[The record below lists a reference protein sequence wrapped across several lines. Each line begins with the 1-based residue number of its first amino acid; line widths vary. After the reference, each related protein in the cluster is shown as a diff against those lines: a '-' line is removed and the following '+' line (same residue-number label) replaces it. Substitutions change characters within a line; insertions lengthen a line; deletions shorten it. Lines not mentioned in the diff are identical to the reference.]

1 MWTGVGGTG
10 SLVRFPSIVCRP
22 AATSLCYSWSFPRHY
37 CFAMSEQILLQ
48 GKILG
53 TEEFLLAGSGEG
65 RPSRSAGEELLAG
78 RSQWITLL
86 CEVLPR
92 ALLNELGLSR
102 ILLGSSGG
110 GQFLLV
116 LPGEAQDAAEAFL
129 AAAGAQIKDLS
140 GGHVRLVWAMTENLG
155 DWAVVRKRLNEQMKA
170 RRSAPLAGIGL
181 SAFVPAPAVS
191 SADAD
196 QYFAKEL
203 GAKVREAACIGWSPE
218 QPGKV
223 TPNQGK
229 FTWTLTSNLSP
240 DGILIARHAAP
251 SDDGKSAAPV
261 QSLARRAQGR
271 SIWGVLRGDVDYF
284 GLRIRRVNSIEEY
297 VPVSVLYKQ
306 FFAGELEVL
315 CSLPEFWRKV
325 SIIYAGGDDFA
336 VYGSWDALIALSREI
351 QRLFHRFTE
360 ENLKEYPGAEGKTI
374 SMAIALAP
382 ETYYPLAAVYDQAG
396 RNLDLAKSADKDCIY
411 LLGRILE
418 WRHLADAAE
427 LKDTVTRLIHDF
439 RMSKQFLYQLRSFYR
454 REAYGDSAGGFE
466 RTWRFQRRFNRIL
479 SGTRDREFQKLR
491 THLIS
496 ELAGRKSAEVKL
508 RPAGLVALEWARLVT
523 EV

>member
-1 MWTGVGGTG
+1 M
-10 SLVRFPSIVCRP
+10 P
-22 AATSLCYSWSFPRHY
+22 
-37 CFAMSEQILLQ
+37 EQILLQ

-53 TEEFLLAGSGEG
+53 TEEFLLAGSAEG
-65 RPSRSAGEELLAG
+65 RSTRSAGEDLLAG

-92 ALLNELGLSR
+92 ALLAELGLSR

-110 GQFLLV
+110 GQFLVV
-116 LPGEAQDAAEAFL
+116 LPGEAREPAEAFL
-129 AAAGAQIKDLS
+129 ASAAAQVSELS
-140 GGHVRLVWAMTENLG
+140 AGVARLIWAVTDNLG
-155 DWAVVRKRLNEQMKA
+155 DWAVIRKRLRDSLDAK
-170 RRSAPLAGIGL
+170 RHAPLAGTAAT
-181 SAFVPAPAVS
+181 AFEPRTRATGTG
-191 SADAD
+191 ADS
-196 QYFAKEL
+196 YFAREL
-203 GAKVREAACIGWSPE
+203 GSKVREASRIGWSPE
-218 QPGKV
+218 DPGKV
-223 TPNQGK
+223 TPNEGK
-229 FTWTLTSNLSP
+229 HTWTLSSNISP
-240 DGILIARHAAP
+240 DGIMLARHAAP
-251 SDDGKSAAPV
+251 SDDGKSLAPV
-261 QSLARRAQGR
+261 QTLARRAQGR
-271 SIWGVLRGDVDYF
+271 SIWGVLRGDVDNF
-284 GLRIRRVNSIEEY
+284 GLRLRRVHSIEEH
-297 VPVSVLYKQ
+297 VPLSVLYKQ

-325 SIIYAGGDDFA
+325 SIVYSGGDDFA
-336 VYGSWDALIALSREI
+336 VYGSWDALIALAREV

-382 ETYYPLAAVYDQAG
+382 ETYYPLSAVYEEAG
-396 RNLDLAKSADKDCIY
+396 RNLDLAKAADKDCIF

-427 LKDTVTRLIHDF
+427 LKDTVTRLVHDF
-439 RMSKQFLYQLRSFYR
+439 RMSRQFLYQLRSFYR
-454 REAYGDSAGGFE
+454 RDAYGEGHNE
-466 RTWRFQRRFNRIL
+466 TQRTWRFQRRFNRIL

-496 ELAGRKSAEVKL
+496 EMGRKSAEVKL

>member
-1 MWTGVGGTG
+1 M
-10 SLVRFPSIVCRP
+10 P
-22 AATSLCYSWSFPRHY
+22 
-37 CFAMSEQILLQ
+37 EQILLQ

-53 TEEFLLAGSGEG
+53 TEEFLLAGAAEG
-65 RPSRSAGEELLAG
+65 RSARSAGEDLLAG

-92 ALLNELGLSR
+92 ALLAELGLAR

-110 GQFLLV
+110 GQFLVV
-116 LPGEAQDAAEAFL
+116 LPGESREPADRFL
-129 AAAGAQIKDLS
+129 EAAAAQIATLS
-140 GGHVRLVWAMTENLG
+140 GGLVKLIWAATDNLG
-155 DWAVVRKRLNEQMKA
+155 DWAVI
-170 RRSAPLAGIGL
+170 RRRINDSLETQQNAPLAAVGAA
-181 SAFVPAPAVS
+181 AFQPVAGPARS
-191 SADAD
+191 DSDN
-196 QYFAKEL
+196 YFAKEL
-203 GAKVREAACIGWSPE
+203 GAKVRETAKIGWSPE
-218 QPGKV
+218 NPGKV
-223 TPNQGK
+223 LPGEGK
-229 FTWTLTSNLSP
+229 HTWPLTSNLSP
-240 DGILIARHAAP
+240 DGIMLARHAAP

-261 QSLARRAQGR
+261 QTLARRAQGR
-271 SIWGVLRGDVDYF
+271 STWGVLRGDVDHF
-284 GLRIRRVNSIEEY
+284 GLRLRRVHSIEEH
-297 VPVSVLYKQ
+297 VPLSVLYKQ

-325 SIIYAGGDDFA
+325 SIIYTGGDDFA
-336 VYGSWDALIALSREI
+336 VYGSWDALIALAREV

-382 ETYYPLAAVYDQAG
+382 ETYYSLGAVYEEAG
-396 RNLDLAKSADKDCIY
+396 RNLDLAKSADRDCIY

-418 WRHLADAAE
+418 WRHLSDAAE

-439 RMSKQFLYQLRSFYR
+439 RMSRQFLYQLRSFYR
-454 REAYGDSAGGFE
+454 REAHGEGADVQ

-496 ELAGRKSAEVKL
+496 EMMGRRTAEVKL

>member
-1 MWTGVGGTG
+1 
-10 SLVRFPSIVCRP
+10 
-22 AATSLCYSWSFPRHY
+22 
-37 CFAMSEQILLQ
+37 MSEQILLQ

-53 TEEFLLAGSGEG
+53 TEEFLLASPAEG
-65 RPSRSAGEELLAG
+65 RSTRSAGEDLLAG

-92 ALLNELGLSR
+92 ALLAELGLAR

-110 GQFLLV
+110 GQFLVV
-116 LPGEAQDAAEAFL
+116 LPGEARESAETFL
-129 AAAGAQIKDLS
+129 NAAARQISELS
-140 GGHVRLVWAMTENLG
+140 SGHVKLIWGVTDNLG
-155 DWAVVRKRLNEQMKA
+155 DWAVIRRRLNDELQRKRN
-170 RRSAPLAGIGL
+170 APLGGG
-181 SAFVPAPAVS
+181 SPVGPDTAFQPFARASVP
-191 SADAD
+191 DAD
-196 QYFAKEL
+196 TYFAKEL
-203 GAKVREAACIGWSPE
+203 GAQVRQASNVGWSPE
-218 QPGKV
+218 NPGKV
-223 TPNQGK
+223 TPDAGK
-229 FTWTLTSNLSP
+229 HTWSLTSNLSP
-240 DGILIARHAAP
+240 DGIMVARHAAP
-251 SDDGKSAAPV
+251 SDDAKQSAPV
-261 QSLARRAQGR
+261 QTLARRAQGR
-271 SIWGVLRGDVDYF
+271 SIWGVLRGDVDNF
-284 GLRIRRVNSIEEY
+284 GLRLRRVHSIEEH
-297 VPVSVLYKQ
+297 VPLSVLYKQ

-325 SIIYAGGDDFA
+325 SILYSGGDDFA
-336 VYGSWDALIALSREI
+336 VYGSWDALIALAREV

-382 ETYYPLAAVYDQAG
+382 ETYNPLAAVYEEAG
-396 RNLDLAKSADKDCIY
+396 RNLDLAKSADKDCIF

-418 WRHLADAAE
+418 WRHLGDAAE
-427 LKDTVTRLIHDF
+427 LKDTVTRLVHDF

-454 REAYGDSAGGFE
+454 REAYGEHSGE
-466 RTWRFQRRFNRIL
+466 TQRTWRFQRRFNRIL

-496 ELAGRKSAEVKL
+496 ELVGKKSAEVKL